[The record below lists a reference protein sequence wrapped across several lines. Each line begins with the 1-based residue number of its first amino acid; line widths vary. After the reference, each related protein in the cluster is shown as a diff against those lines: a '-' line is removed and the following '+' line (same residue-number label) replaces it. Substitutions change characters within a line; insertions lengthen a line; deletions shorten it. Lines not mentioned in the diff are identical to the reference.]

1 MMKIFLTAIL
11 LKTRTPVIQAF
22 RAGFS
27 GCLSG
32 LNNPDDTE
40 LSVTNPYL
48 TVSDAAYG
56 SGNPRASFAQVGTFG
71 ALV

>member
-1 MMKIFLTAIL
+1 
-11 LKTRTPVIQAF
+11 
-22 RAGFS
+22 
-27 GCLSG
+27 

-56 SGNPRASFAQVGTFG
+56 SGNPRASFVQVGTFG